1 MAAARNRARPC
12 RRRERGRGRPGY
24 SGSSRGNC
32 RVAPRG
38 QSRRGSVE
46 SPRLLDLVQI
56 KRRHGT
62 PRDRQEQAEETLD
75 AMHGDVG
82 RTIPRGAGHEIPTL
96 AELLV
101 SNSDAGHGEA
111 NANAARGGHHGRPP
125 RATKGT
131 TTIQAK
137 KAARSPPSLGSKNS
151 HRTPSR
157 SPGES
162 ERENKKKSDTKTKD
176 VREREETSA
185 HAGGGAGRDRRG

>member
-82 RTIPRGAGHEIPTL
+82 RTIPGGAGHEIPTL

-101 SNSDAGHGEA
+101 SNKQQRRWPRGSKRERG
-111 NANAARGGHHGRPP
+111 ARWPP
-125 RATKGT
+125 RA
-131 TTIQAK
+131 
-137 KAARSPPSLGSKNS
+137 AARDESHDHNPSEKRRRVRHPP
-151 HRTPSR
+151 
-157 SPGES
+157 
-162 ERENKKKSDTKTKD
+162 
-176 VREREETSA
+176 
-185 HAGGGAGRDRRG
+185 